1 MILRGDRD
9 SSVVIMNRSD
19 YIEKLEGIIEEG
31 VKKGTYKKTEDK
43 TLQDLIKFQ
52 NSLYRNFYTYEH
64 YKSMYPH
71 SNQPAKLYGT
81 AKTHK
86 FNNIQE
92 INKENLKFRPIIDQT
107 GTYSYN
113 AAQVISHYLKPLCKN
128 KFTIN
133 DTQSFSADIKNIPP
147 LQEDEEDVSY
157 DVESLFTNI
166 PINET
171 IDYILDQM

>member
-1 MILRGDRD
+1 
-9 SSVVIMNRSD
+9 
-19 YIEKLEGIIEEG
+19 
-31 VKKGTYKKTEDK
+31 
-43 TLQDLIKFQ
+43 
-52 NSLYRNFYTYEH
+52 
-64 YKSMYPH
+64 MYPH

-92 INKENLKFRPIIDQT
+92 INKEKLKFCPIIDQT

-113 AAQVISHYLKPLCKN
+113 AAQVISQYLKPLCKN
-128 KFTIN
+128 EFLIN
-133 DTQSFSADIKNIPP
+133 DTQSFSADIKIIPP
-147 LQEDEEDVSY
+147 LQEDEEDVY

-171 IDYILDQM
+171 IDYILDQIYNKKKLKPICPKLMRLLLILATEVTFTINIVVKGGHTPLLF